1 MKEEVGE
8 FEDDLDEEK
17 GLKEAEEGV
26 KTEALDKNW
35 ELREEGEKISNM
47 INLIL
52 TLW

>member
-26 KTEALDKNW
+26 KTKALDINI
-35 ELREEGEKISNM
+35 EVREKVDKKVWNE
-47 INLIL
+47 
-52 TLW
+52 TP